1 MTREEMD
8 MRQPDTVK
16 SALAMRRAYSP
27 AAAAPRPMTR
37 WQSAAS
43 RLPTPPSIWM
53 ACGCWAT
60 TTAKRPSILIS
71 SNAELLRGLISV
83 LYGKS
88 NPGGLVSMVSKRPTT
103 EPLREI
109 QFKMGADN
117 LFQTGFDF
125 SDALDDQGIYSYRLT
140 GLAKDS
146 DTQQNMSK
154 RSAMR
159 SRRP

>member
-1 MTREEMD
+1 
-8 MRQPDTVK
+8 VF
-16 SALAMRRAYSP
+16 
-27 AAAAPRPMTR
+27 
-37 WQSAAS
+37 AS
-43 RLPTPPSIWM
+43 RGSSTTYDAVAIRGFPATNTTQYLDGLRLLGDNYSEASIDPYFLE
-53 ACGCWAT
+53 
-60 TTAKRPSILIS
+60 R
-71 SNAELLRGLISV
+71 AELLRGPVSV

-109 QFKMGADN
+109 QFKMGSDN

-154 RSAMR
+154 EKRYAIAPSF
-159 SRRP
+159 SWRPDDKTN